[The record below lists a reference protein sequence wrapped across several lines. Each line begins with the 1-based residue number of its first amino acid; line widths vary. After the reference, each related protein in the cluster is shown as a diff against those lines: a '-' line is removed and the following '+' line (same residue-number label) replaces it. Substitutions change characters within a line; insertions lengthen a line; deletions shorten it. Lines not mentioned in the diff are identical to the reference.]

1 VLCDARDGLPIAP
14 IGIHAHDGRLLGP
27 LDLEW
32 RDAADVGNLDASEDA
47 PVRPRLNVL

>member
-1 VLCDARDGLPIAP
+1 LPIAP

-32 RDAADVGNLDASEDA
+32 RDAADVGNSEPEEDTR
-47 PVRPRLNVL
+47 VRPQLNVL